1 MPVASD
7 MQKELSA
14 AGHKTTSM
22 QGRGAGKSPAPS
34 RRAGWLRPSKNLV
47 GVRAALLLG
56 ADF

>member
-1 MPVASD
+1 MASD